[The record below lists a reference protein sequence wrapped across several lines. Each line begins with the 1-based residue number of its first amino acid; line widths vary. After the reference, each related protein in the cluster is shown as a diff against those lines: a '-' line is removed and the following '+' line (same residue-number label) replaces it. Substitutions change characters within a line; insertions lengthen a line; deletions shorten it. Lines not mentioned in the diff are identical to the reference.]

1 MHRSHSDRVIHHL
14 ISRNSDHLREFARN
28 SLRSTFDRFFRLF
41 VTRAGAFRLSSWTTR
56 ELVVSR
62 YMRITRSTIFVAATA
77 ALLLFCLVLPGS
89 SQAQGIDGVSQ
100 LLGGLGLSGNSG
112 QSNAPVTVERNTPP
126 FTGTFS
132 GKETT
137 GSETKSLDAK
147 LQCYPAHDP
156 AFDKTDTFV
165 CYAAQ

>member
-1 MHRSHSDRVIHHL
+1 
-14 ISRNSDHLREFARN
+14 
-28 SLRSTFDRFFRLF
+28 
-41 VTRAGAFRLSSWTTR
+41 
-56 ELVVSR
+56 
-62 YMRITRSTIFVAATA
+62 MRITRSTIFVAATA

>member
-1 MHRSHSDRVIHHL
+1 L
-14 ISRNSDHLREFARN
+14 
-28 SLRSTFDRFFRLF
+28 T
-41 VTRAGAFRLSSWTTR
+41 
-56 ELVVSR
+56 
-62 YMRITRSTIFVAATA
+62 
-77 ALLLFCLVLPGS
+77 
-89 SQAQGIDGVSQ
+89 Q
-100 LLGGLGLSGNSG
+100 LLGGVGLPGLSGNSG
-112 QSNAPVTVERNTPP
+112 QSSAPVTVERNSAPY
-126 FTGTFS
+126 TGTFS